1 MLEVSYNGD
10 NLVIAD
16 SNKKNIEF
24 NTTTLEMKLDGFD
37 VTHPGE
43 YEKSEILLEVKKYE
57 DKLFYHYLVDRKHLV
72 FVAYDEFKLEE
83 EILTFFGDVD
93 ILVIHGSKN
102 AAKVF
107 ENIEAKMVIPYGDEK
122 TNFLTAAGQHSEP
135 VKSHKIKGDFA
146 LDATEFVNLEK

>member
-1 MLEVSYNGD
+1 MLQVSYNGD
-10 NLVIAD
+10 NLVISD
-16 SNKKNIEF
+16 SNKKDIEF

-43 YEKSEILLEVKKYE
+43 YEKSGILLEVKSYE
-57 DKLFYHYLVDRKHLV
+57 DKLFYHYLVDGKHTV
-72 FVAYDEFKLEE
+72 FVPYDEFKLEE

-107 ENIEAKMVIPYGDEK
+107 ENIEAKMVIPYGDSQSA
-122 TNFLTAAGQHSEP
+122 FLTAAGQHTEP
-135 VKSHKIKGDFA
+135 VKSHKIKWDFA
-146 LDATEFVNLEK
+146 LDATEFVNLE

>member
-10 NLVIAD
+10 NLVITD

-24 NTTTLEMKLDGFD
+24 NTSTLEMTLDDFN

-43 YEKSEILLEVKKYE
+43 YEKSGILLEVKSYE
-57 DKLFYHYLVDRKHLV
+57 DKLFYHYLVDGKHLV

-107 ENIEAKMVIPYGDEK
+107 ENIEAKMVIPYGEEK
-122 TNFLTAAGQHSEP
+122 ASFLTAAGQHNEP
-135 VKSHKIKGDFA
+135 VTSHKIKWDFA